1 MFNLKERKKKKEEEL
16 SKMKA
21 DAEFN
26 AKYTAKQERKNVE
39 KLIVE
44 IDNSIKVFYDRAIE
58 AKSKGYNDMYKKCIS
73 FIKIAKMRKKQ
84 ADMFLFEMDA
94 MQQMQS
100 ISKNSKE
107 LFTSM
112 KNVMGTLGKLS
123 IDKAVISNMNTDF
136 QKTQQALDKQSSNIE
151 MALSGMEMQIT
162 DNFDDDEIS
171 EDDIE
176 LEISG
181 MMNKSDNI
189 KSDFKA
195 SERSADDEM
204 EYLQSLLKN

>member
-39 KLIVE
+39 KVIVE
-44 IDNSIKVFYDRAIE
+44 IDNSIKVFYDKAIE
-58 AKSKGYNDMYKKCIS
+58 AKNKGYNDMYKKCIS

-112 KNVMGTLGKLS
+112 KSVMGTLGKLS

-136 QKTQQALDKQSSNIE
+136 RKTQAELDKQSSNIE

-171 EDDIE
+171 DDEIE
-176 LEISG
+176 MEISG
-181 MMNKSDNI
+181 MMNKSDNT
-189 KSDFKA
+189 KSDFKT
-195 SERSADDEM
+195 SDRSADDEM

>member
-16 SKMKA
+16 SRMKA

-39 KLIVE
+39 KVIAE

-58 AKSKGYNDMYKKCIS
+58 AKNKGYNDMYKKCLS

-107 LFTSM
+107 LFSSM

-123 IDKAVISNMNTDF
+123 IDKAVISSMNTDF
-136 QKTQQALDKQSSNIE
+136 QKTQAELDKQSSNIE

-171 EDDIE
+171 EDDIDR
-176 LEISG
+176 EISG
-181 MMNKSDNI
+181 MMTKSDST

-204 EYLQSLLKN
+204 DYLQSLLKN

>member
-39 KLIVE
+39 KVIVE
-44 IDNSIKVFYDRAIE
+44 IDNSIKVFYDKAIE
-58 AKSKGYNDMYKKCIS
+58 AKNKGYNDMYKKCIS

-112 KNVMGTLGKLS
+112 KSVMGTLGKLS

-136 QKTQQALDKQSSNIE
+136 RKTQAELDKQSSNIE

-171 EDDIE
+171 DDEIE
-176 LEISG
+176 MKISG
-181 MMNKSDNI
+181 MMNKSDNT
-189 KSDFKA
+189 KSDFKT

>member
-195 SERSADDEM
+195 SKRSADDEM